1 MINDNS
7 KASDASDELPELAK
21 VSSIKNLAN
30 PLAEQV
36 YQKLKHDIFSFR
48 LFPGDR
54 FSESD
59 IAQHYGVSRTPMRD
73 GLFRLQREGYLEVGF
88 RRGWKV
94 APINFDQLDQLYD
107 LRIVL
112 ESAALERMTSASEMA
127 HQVIDELKQIWCVPP
142 EAQERDPVTMFGMD
156 EHFHRQLIAAT
167 GNAEMLR
174 VHNDITERIRIVRRL
189 DFLKQHRTAATYE
202 EHAKMLNLISRN
214 RLTEAV
220 ILLRAHIT
228 QSKLEV
234 RKITLSMLADAR
246 ECKQPFVN

>member
-1 MINDNS
+1 MNDDPTNLLETPA
-7 KASDASDELPELAK
+7 ASGVQDAPAQPAA
-21 VSSIKNLAN
+21 AN

-36 YQKLKHDIFSFR
+36 YQQLKNDIFSFR

-54 FSESD
+54 FSENG

-94 APINFDQLDQLYD
+94 SPINFDQLDQLYD

-112 ESAALERMTSASEMA
+112 EVAAVERIGTGGDSAHAAVEALKA
-127 HQVIDELKQIWCVPP
+127 VWCVEP
-142 EAQERDPVTMFGMD
+142 ELRESDPVKMFGMD
-156 EHFHRQLIAAT
+156 ENFHRQLVAAT

-174 VHNDITERIRIVRRL
+174 VHNEVAERIRIVRRL
-189 DFLKQHRTAATYE
+189 DFLKPHRTSATYD
-202 EHAKMLNLISRN
+202 EHATMLNLIERN
-214 RLTEAV
+214 RLTEAI
-220 ILLRAHIT
+220 ILLRAHVT

-234 RKITLSMLADAR
+234 RKITLSMLAAAR
-246 ECKQPFVN
+246 DSKLPFVS